1 MRSRETTIE
10 HERAEQELRYLATLV
25 AFSED
30 AVIGKTLDG
39 TIEYWNKAAER
50 MYGYTA
56 EEVIGKSVSIIVPP
70 DRLEEFSGFLNKI
83 QHGERISQIETVRVR
98 KDGTRIDVSLSI
110 APILDRAGHPI
121 YASTITRDIT
131 AHRRAQQALLESRHR
146 MQAIL
151 ETTVEGIITIDEK
164 GHIESFNP
172 AAERIFGYAAREVI
186 GRNVN
191 MLMPSPHHE
200 EHETHL
206 RRYRETGKKKIIG
219 MGREVIGM
227 RKDGTTFPME
237 LEVSE
242 VRLGRQ
248 RLFTGFVRDITVRRR
263 LERKI
268 LDISEQERQRIGQDL
283 HDGLG
288 SLLTGV
294 AMRAQALAQL
304 LAKGEIIRAV
314 DLEQI
319 AEWVEEGATHA
330 QALARGLNPVM
341 LETQGLRAALQ
352 EVAITVQTLSGIPC
366 TFEGDESLPPV
377 HGTVAVQLYRIAQ
390 EAAHNAAR
398 HARPQRIQIRIAA
411 EAGNLLLTV
420 RDDGIGYPEDVS
432 SGAGM
437 GHHIMPY
444 RAQLIDAV
452 FSISRMPGGGTLVS
466 CSLPL
471 EQATLPSLSTK
482 DST

>member
-1 MRSRETTIE
+1 MRSRETAIE
-10 HERAEQELRYLATLV
+10 HKRTEQDLQYLATLIE
-25 AFSED
+25 FSED

-56 EEVIGKSVSIIVPP
+56 EDVIGKSVSIIVPP
-70 DRLEEFSGFLNKI
+70 DRLEEFHGFLNKI
-83 QHGERISQIETVRVR
+83 QKGERISQFETVRVR
-98 KDGTRIDVSLSI
+98 KDGIRIDVSLSI
-110 APILDRAGHPI
+110 APILDRAGRPI

-131 AHRRAQQALLESRHR
+131 TSKRAQRALRESQRR

-151 ETTVEGIITIDEK
+151 EMTVEGIITIDEQ

-172 AAERIFGYAAREVI
+172 AAERIFGFAAGEVI

-191 MLMPSPHHE
+191 RLMPPPYQE
-200 EHETHL
+200 EHETYL
-206 RRYRETGKKKIIG
+206 RRYLETGKKKIIG
-219 MGREVIGM
+219 IGREVIGM

-248 RLFTGFVRDITVRRR
+248 RLFTGFIRDITARRH
-263 LERKI
+263 LERKV

-288 SLLTGV
+288 SLLTGI
-294 AMRAQALAQL
+294 AMRAQALAQML
-304 LAKGEIIRAV
+304 KKGEIIRAV

-330 QALARGLNPVM
+330 QALARGLSPVM

-352 EVAITVQTLSGIPC
+352 EMAISVQTLSGIPC

-377 HGTVAVQLYRIAQ
+377 HGTVVAQLYRIVQ
-390 EAAHNAAR
+390 EATHNAAR
-398 HARPQRIQIRIAA
+398 HARPQHIQIRLAA
-411 EAGNLLLTV
+411 EANNLLLTV
-420 RDDGIGYPEDVS
+420 RDDGIGYPEDAS

-444 RAQLIDAV
+444 RARLIGAD
-452 FSISRMPGGGTLVS
+452 FSIRGIPGGGTLVS

-471 EQATLPSLSTK
+471 KQAALTSSSTK
-482 DST
+482 DAT